1 MILKTIKIQGIVR
14 SLSLENF
21 KTLWYFCTSYF
32 KAKEIVKE
40 FKPDIVIGTGGYV
53 CAPVLYA
60 AANMGIPTIIH
71 EQNSL
76 AGITNKF
83 LARKVSKIAICFDAV
98 RKDFAKYADKVVM
111 TGNPRGQE
119 LANAQKDDSYLAS
132 IGIQKEKPIVLIFGG
147 SRGSLRMN
155 ESFIE
160 ALEEFEKKDYQVVMV
175 TGQVHYDKINNLIT
189 SLKKTIAKY
198 HSFTIY

>member
-1 MILKTIKIQGIVR
+1 M
-14 SLSLENF
+14 
-21 KTLWYFCTSYF
+21 
-32 KAKEIVKE
+32 KE

-111 TGNPRGQE
+111 TGNP
-119 LANAQKDDSYLAS
+119 
-132 IGIQKEKPIVLIFGG
+132 
-147 SRGSLRMN
+147 SRARVSQCSKR
-155 ESFIE
+155 
-160 ALEEFEKKDYQVVMV
+160 
-175 TGQVHYDKINNLIT
+175 
-189 SLKKTIAKY
+189 
-198 HSFTIY
+198 